1 MFNTK
6 EQHTSQEETRQN
18 IINDMVKKRN
28 SIVPVIGEDTVVY
41 QDPDTG
47 KEIPFQ
53 EFILQGFQKK
63 YPHVEVSKSDIA
75 SMKERGYYG
84 LSLMS
89 QYNERQFFN
98 NIMDFV
104 NDNRPCIKLKNEVL
118 DFLVTFNFPIIITTI
133 CFDIIEQQLKGKIE
147 KYDSIWYRLN
157 KDNKT
162 SLDNKRCVYHIF
174 GQAKDCSKWVY
185 DEDCLL
191 TFLLSHND
199 KDYGAT
205 GLTDYLKEKRLFI
218 LGCNLPNWL
227 FRFLWQPTQVDKK
240 DSFISPQGYW
250 INEKKPEDSFEYFL
264 KKKDFSADEQ
274 VKEILVDATKLLKEK
289 LAREAKE
296 RSSMIDTE
304 EHFDVFISY
313 ASEDRQIATAIFEA
327 LKNMNVKVWFDDR
340 GKGEITPGQKYWER
354 IENGIKHSAHFMSV
368 ITGNWREKM
377 TSTSSLKEE
386 TFKAHNWL
394 NECGKPDS
402 FVRLK
407 DYSIPVVIEGSM
419 HNGVIITDTNIEA
432 MGNIGIISPLLF
444 SGIHIITFNEKDFS
458 VFEKIEW

>member
-1 MFNTK
+1 MERTMP
-6 EQHTSQEETRQN
+6 QEEIRKN
-18 IINDMVKKRN
+18 IISDMVKKRN
-28 SIVPVIGEDTVVY
+28 SIVPVIGEEMIVY
-41 QDPDTG
+41 KENGNG

-53 EFILQGFQKK
+53 EFILNEFQKM
-63 YPHVEVSKSDIA
+63 YPYVEVSKSDIA

-98 NIMDFV
+98 NIIDFV
-104 NDNRPCIKLKNEVL
+104 NDNRSCIKLKDEVL

-133 CFDIIEQQLKGKIE
+133 CFDIIEQQLKEKIE
-147 KYDSIWYRLN
+147 KYNSIWYRLN
-157 KDNKT
+157 NKDNKI

-199 KDYGAT
+199 KDFGAK
-205 GLTDYLKEKRLFI
+205 GLTDYLKDKRLFI

-227 FRFLWQPTQVDKK
+227 FRFLWQPTQVDNK

-250 INEKKPEDSFEYFL
+250 INEEKPEDSFEYFL

-274 VKEILVDATKLLKEK
+274 VKEILVDATKLMQEELD
-289 LAREAKE
+289 REAEE
-296 RSSMIDTE
+296 RSSVIDAE

-313 ASEDRQIATAIFEA
+313 ASEDHQIAFAIFEA
-327 LKNMNVKVWFDDR
+327 LTNMHVKAWLDKR
-340 GKGEITPGQKYWER
+340 GEGEITPGQKYWER
-354 IENGIKHSAHFMSV
+354 IESGIKHSAHFMPI

-386 TFKAHNWL
+386 SKLANNWVEESIR
-394 NECGKPDS
+394 NDGVK
-402 FVRLK
+402 LK
-407 DYSIPVVIEGSM
+407 KNYSIPVIIKGST
-419 HNGVIITDTNIEA
+419 HNGVTITNTNIEILA
-432 MGNIGIISPLLF
+432 NPTVGVLPQSLFNGIDM
-444 SGIHIITFNEKDFS
+444 ITFDEKDYS